1 MVRGQFFGGMAMATG
16 YALHEE
22 IKSKDGRITN
32 LNLNTYRIPHAMDL
46 PEMTAIIVENPD
58 PQSPSGAKSLGEP
71 TNEILA
77 PAIANAICHATGKR
91 EFALPIKLSALPEE
105 LPEEEC
111 RL

>member
-1 MVRGQFFGGMAMATG
+1 GMAMATG

-22 IKSKDGRITN
+22 IRQKDGRILN
-32 LNLNTYRIPHAMDL
+32 QNLNTYRIPRSTDL

-58 PQSPSGAKSLGEP
+58 PQSPSGAKALGEP

-77 PAIANAICHATGKR
+77 PAIANAVFNATGRR
-91 EFALPIKLSALPEE
+91 EFALPIRLSAAPEE
-105 LPEEEC
+105 PAEEDC